1 MSGDEEVK
9 GWKILVVDD
18 DEDNRAV
25 AAQYLAFLGAEVRT
39 AENGADGLE
48 ALRSFMPTFVLL
60 DLSMPEMDGWEMH
73 RQLRANPATA
83 GLPVIALTA
92 HAMQEDAHKA
102 LADGFDGY
110 ITKPF
115 LLNTLIA
122 DIKKALA
129 EFDKRHPMP

>member
-1 MSGDEEVK
+1 MSGDEEAK

-18 DEDNRAV
+18 DQDNRAV

-39 AENGADGLE
+39 AEDGTVGLKE
-48 ALRSFMPTFVLL
+48 LKSFSPTFILL

-73 RQLRANPATA
+73 RRLRADPATA

-92 HAMQEDAHKA
+92 HAMQEDTQRA

-129 EFDKRHPMP
+129 EFNKRHPMP

>member
-1 MSGDEEVK
+1 MYGDEEVK

-18 DEDNRAV
+18 DEDNRTV

-39 AENGADGLE
+39 AENGAVGLGV
-48 ALRSFMPTFVLL
+48 LRSFTPTFVLL

-73 RQLRANPATA
+73 RRLRADPATA

-92 HAMQEDAHKA
+92 HAMQEDTEKA
-102 LADGFDGY
+102 LGEGFDGY

-115 LLNTLIA
+115 LLNSLIA
-122 DIKKALA
+122 DIKRTLA
-129 EFDKRHPMP
+129 ECDNRRPPL